1 MYKDEYKAVCNS
13 AAAKLNLLKNN
24 PLGYFMSAIL
34 AGVFVAMG
42 GFVAFTLA
50 GHLSGAEMTANWA
63 KPAQSAAFAAALS
76 LVIMAGA
83 DLFTGNNFVLSAAVF
98 RKTASWGD
106 ACKLWGICWIGNL
119 VGSLLSSAL
128 FVAAKVPT
136 GGIGDYFVNLAVNK
150 TTTAPVPLFVK
161 AVLCNI
167 LVCLAVWC
175 GIKMKSE
182 SGKLIMIFWCIF
194 VFMVCGFEHS
204 IANMSSIGVSL
215 LTGKVGIGAY
225 FYNVIIVTLG
235 NMVGGILGVALPY
248 HLISKE
254 K

>member
-63 KPAQSAAFAAALS
+63 KPAQSAAFAAALLS

-106 ACKLWGICWIGNL
+106 ACKLWGI
-119 VGSLLSSAL
+119 LL
-128 FVAAKVPT
+128 
-136 GGIGDYFVNLAVNK
+136 D
-150 TTTAPVPLFVK
+150 
-161 AVLCNI
+161 
-167 LVCLAVWC
+167 
-175 GIKMKSE
+175 
-182 SGKLIMIFWCIF
+182 
-194 VFMVCGFEHS
+194 
-204 IANMSSIGVSL
+204 
-215 LTGKVGIGAY
+215 
-225 FYNVIIVTLG
+225 
-235 NMVGGILGVALPY
+235 
-248 HLISKE
+248 
-254 K
+254 